1 VNSDVPEGELSLRA
15 VASKLSMSGC
25 QRYFSIV
32 TVRGVV
38 ATQVG
43 VNAENL
49 KYCVIQ
55 DATSHFLVHVLQLEG
70 KKEGYLFQYPI
81 GTPITR
87 SQFIAVL
94 NAALVLSGL
103 SPSVYKSHSF
113 RIDSCTW
120 HMQHMQYG

>member
-1 VNSDVPEGELSLRA
+1 MVVTKLVQKWVWLKATQIELCESEFRCAWDELSLRA

-55 DATSHFLVHVLQLEG
+55 DATSHFLVL
-70 KKEGYLFQYPI
+70 I
-81 GTPITR
+81 
-87 SQFIAVL
+87 
-94 NAALVLSGL
+94 N
-103 SPSVYKSHSF
+103 
-113 RIDSCTW
+113 SCLK
-120 HMQHMQYG
+120 

>member
-1 VNSDVPEGELSLRA
+1 VGLIEGYLSRNQIEFCESETVNASDVPDSELSLRA

-55 DATSHFLVHVLQLEG
+55 DATSHFLIL
-70 KKEGYLFQYPI
+70 I
-81 GTPITR
+81 N
-87 SQFIAVL
+87 SCL
-94 NAALVLSGL
+94 N
-103 SPSVYKSHSF
+103 
-113 RIDSCTW
+113 
-120 HMQHMQYG
+120 